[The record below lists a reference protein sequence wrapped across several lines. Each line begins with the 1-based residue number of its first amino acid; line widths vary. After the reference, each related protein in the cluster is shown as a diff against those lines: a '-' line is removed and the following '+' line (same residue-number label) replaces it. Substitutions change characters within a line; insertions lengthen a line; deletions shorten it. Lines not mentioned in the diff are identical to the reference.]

1 MAVAMGKNLSIEL
14 HPFPVQSRMPGQRHH
29 PREGRK
35 AVPRKPKMPRAL
47 LAAILPLV
55 FSAALFLGGCDVQ
68 GEGKKLAAQARA
80 LWEAGVYGDAARNFV
95 TLADLYPNSPL
106 AEESL
111 YLAASLYHHYIRDPE
126 QAARLYQNLAVA
138 FPKGRYFF
146 EARENLAVVYEAS
159 DHSRHRA
166 LQIYQQLLLAPEMA
180 GRADYLRFKIGE
192 LNLQLGKMDQARLEF
207 RDLLVKRPDS
217 IFAPQTYYLVGFSY
231 YLEKRFDLAL
241 AVFRGTARKFP
252 GTPIAIRAEF
262 FVADTL
268 EDLGEMRRAL
278 KSFRALKD
286 HYPFPEIINTRIRTL
301 QARIRRGVR

>member
-1 MAVAMGKNLSIEL
+1 MGKNLSTET
-14 HPFPVQSRMPGQRHH
+14 HPVLVPSPVPSRMAGRRRH
-29 PREGRK
+29 PRGWGV
-35 AVPRKPKMPRAL
+35 AVLTAV
-47 LAAILPLV
+47 LA
-55 FSAALFLGGCDVQ
+55 AALFLGGCDVQ
-68 GEGKKLAAQARA
+68 GEGNLLAIQARA

-111 YLAASLYHHYIRDPE
+111 YLAASLYHHYIRDSE
-126 QAARLYQNLAVA
+126 KAARLYQNLAVS
-138 FPKGRYFF
+138 FPKGQYFF
-146 EARENLAVVYEAS
+146 EARENLAIVYEAS
-159 DHSRHRA
+159 DDSRHRA

-207 RDLLVKRPDS
+207 RDLLIKRPTS
-217 IFAPQTYYLVGFSY
+217 KFAPQTYYLVGFSY

-268 EDLGEMRRAL
+268 EDQGKMRQAL
-278 KSFRALKD
+278 KSFRVLKNR
-286 HYPFPEIINTRIRTL
+286 YPFPDIINRRIRTL
-301 QARIRRGVR
+301 RARIRRGVR

>member
-1 MAVAMGKNLSIEL
+1 MAKETAAAMGKNRSTETR
-14 HPFPVQSRMPGQRHH
+14 PVPPPLGPSRMPGRRAH
-29 PREGRK
+29 PRGWG
-35 AVPRKPKMPRAL
+35 PAL
-47 LAAILPLV
+47 VLMLVLALVLP
-55 FSAALFLGGCDVQ
+55 ALFLAGCGVQ
-68 GEGKKLAAQARA
+68 GEGDRLAAQARA

-111 YLAASLYHHYIRDPE
+111 YLAASLYHHYIRDSE
-126 QAARLYQNLAVA
+126 QAARLYQNLAVS
-138 FPKGRYFF
+138 FPKGQYFF
-146 EARENLAVVYEAS
+146 EARENLAMVYEDS

-166 LQIYQQLLLAPEMA
+166 LQIYQQLLLAPKMA

-207 RDLLVKRPDS
+207 RDLLIKRPNS
-217 IFAPQTYYLVGFSY
+217 KFAPKTYYLVGYSY
-231 YLEKRFDLAL
+231 YLEKRFNLAL

-268 EDLGEMRRAL
+268 EDQGKMKLAL
-278 KSFRALKD
+278 KSFLALKNR
-286 HYPFPEIINTRIRTL
+286 YPFPDIIKRRIRTL
-301 QARIRRGVR
+301 RARIRRGVR